1 MRGMVANRKKRLGD
15 GQNGAPPPIS
25 ELGQDG
31 SRTTKTLAED
41 HGRIKH
47 AILRNEPI
55 SVSINY
61 QWINFICRN
70 LCRLQR
76 CLQMGS
82 FWKNEAISS
91 VFASASTRL
100 APVRRSEGEGGSR
113 SARLAPL
120 SSPELRPSGRRH
132 FTTPFATGR
141 RRVASR
147 PTRLRCCPRT
157 SILRNEPDWFWYGNR
172 G

>member
-15 GQNGAPPPIS
+15 GQNGAPAPIS

-41 HGRIKH
+41 HGRITH

-55 SVSINY
+55 SFSINY

-91 VFASASTRL
+91 MFASASTRL

-120 SSPELRPSGRRH
+120 SSPELRPSGVGTTRRH
-132 FTTPFATGR
+132 VGATPAPPFCETK
-141 RRVASR
+141 
-147 PTRLRCCPRT
+147 P
-157 SILRNEPDWFWYGNR
+157 N
-172 G
+172 